1 MEQLHETN
9 GMKRAD
15 FLIAPY
21 LRRSN
26 LKASWQ
32 LFITIAPVALLW
44 LLVAKIDQTSLNI
57 FIKGFAFMPVLFLLA
72 LFSTRA
78 FSLMHD
84 CGHDSLFKSRL
95 LNRSLGFLLGV
106 LNSIPQHPWSRDH
119 AFHHQHNGNWEIYR
133 GPIDVLT
140 VKDFQSLS
148 KNNQSF
154 YAISRHWM
162 MLFPG
167 GFYYLVVK
175 PRLALLDAIV
185 SFVTSIAND
194 LLYSFSKKNI
204 GRDLDFL
211 RRFKSK
217 HSGYGNTPSEVIDLI
232 ANNVFVVIGWVLMSR
247 WLGTALFWSCYS
259 IVMTISASIFICIFF
274 VQHNF
279 KGSYAQRS
287 DDWSLLLGA
296 VEGSSNLDVP
306 RWLNWFLAD
315 ISFHSMHHLCE
326 RIPNYNL
333 RACHLQNQDLL
344 KESMTLKIA
353 DIPSCFNYILWDAK
367 SQELTTIAAVQ
378 NR

>member
-1 MEQLHETN
+1 MDSLNQTN
-9 GMKRAD
+9 GMKRVD
-15 FLIAPY
+15 FSIVPY

-26 LKASWQ
+26 LKASYQ
-32 LFITIAPVALLW
+32 ILITIFPVALLW
-44 LLVAKIDQTSLNI
+44 LLVAKIDQTSLNTL
-57 FIKGFAFMPVLFLLA
+57 IKGCALMPVLVLLA

-84 CGHDSLFKSRL
+84 CGHDSLFKSRS

-119 AFHHQHNGNWEIYR
+119 AFHHQHNGNWEIYK
-133 GPIDVLT
+133 GPIDVMT

-148 KNNQSF
+148 KENQFF

-167 GFYYLVVK
+167 GFYYLVIK
-175 PRLALLDAIV
+175 PRLALLDAIGC
-185 SFVTSIAND
+185 FFTSIIND
-194 LLYSFSKKNI
+194 LRYGFGDKYI
-204 GRDLDFL
+204 WRDFDLL
-211 RRFKSK
+211 RHINTKY
-217 HSGYGNTPSEVIDLI
+217 SGYGNSSAEVIDLI
-232 ANNVFVVIGWVLMSR
+232 ANNVFVLIAWILMSR
-247 WLGTALFWSCYS
+247 WLGAGLFWSCYS
-259 IVMTISASIFICIFF
+259 IVMTISAAIFICIFF

-279 KGSYAQRS
+279 KGSYANRT
-287 DDWSLLLGA
+287 DYWDLFLGA
-296 VEGSSNLDVP
+296 VEGSSNLDFP

-315 ISFHSMHHLCE
+315 ISFHSIHHLCE

-344 KESMTLKIA
+344 KESMTLKIT

-367 SQELTTIAAVQ
+367 SQQLTTVAAIQ
-378 NR
+378 K